1 MDGDSKTKASLG
13 CPEDSCECQK
23 KEAIRVG
30 KISELCLSD

>member
-1 MDGDSKTKASLG
+1 MGTQKQKASLG

-30 KISELCLSD
+30 KIPELCLSD